1 MTSVEMRNNLLF
13 MRNEFH
19 VSGRWEFPII
29 AKQDIPLDKV
39 GLIAYANTKLN
50 DTSENK
56 RCGFHFFVDDYRFTG
71 TYNNPVRSFDKLSQ
85 YAFLLSPDFST
96 YEDMNFWRQFESV
109 AHSRWV
115 GAYWQS
121 KGLKVIP
128 TITWSDA
135 RSYCFCFDSI
145 EKGSIVA
152 VGMIGCKTEKS
163 LFLRGYNAMLERIE
177 PSAIICYGSPF
188 PEMGGNLIVVEYY
201 RSRKKVC

>member
-56 RCGFHFFVDDYRFTG
+56 RCGVHFFVDDYRFTG

-96 YEDMNFWRQFESV
+96 YEDMNFWR
-109 AHSRWV
+109 
-115 GAYWQS
+115 
-121 KGLKVIP
+121 
-128 TITWSDA
+128 
-135 RSYCFCFDSI
+135 
-145 EKGSIVA
+145 
-152 VGMIGCKTEKS
+152 
-163 LFLRGYNAMLERIE
+163 
-177 PSAIICYGSPF
+177 
-188 PEMGGNLIVVEYY
+188 
-201 RSRKKVC
+201 